1 MTPQLNDELK
11 DEIKKG
17 VNLQKVNEED
27 IKKREE
33 EKKKR
38 QAELEKVRQALEKQG

>member
-1 MTPQLNDELK
+1 MAPIEKELQ

-17 VNLQKVNEED
+17 VSLQKVNEEELR
-27 IKKREE
+27 KREE

-38 QAELEKVRQALEKQG
+38 MEELEKVKEALGAKD